1 MKIFRIEKSRISRYK
16 DNGNTIHVF
25 IAKSKNGCGE
35 GEGEAKPSNMKP
47 AIVST
52 LEVSFLRMVPTR
64 FNSRF
69 TVGAGNRTGGRN
81 WPTTSSTPAVSLYIE
96 VLHPPKRALLTWRWS
111 NVTRRAD
118 TIPYRTSSYPGGK
131 RRATHT
137 GGHADTPRF
146 SRACCYLAA
155 LSSDLLAGAPRGE
168 VMLAG
173 LVADKRVAAHTL
185 KGRKETEREDA
196 CGCVCGWG
204 CVYLFR
210 LVVIHG
216 SKGATRGWPRVD
228 HPWPY

>member
-1 MKIFRIEKSRISRYK
+1 MTIMKTPYTSRFSKKQGWFR
-16 DNGNTIHVF
+16 G
-25 IAKSKNGCGE
+25 GE
-35 GEGEAKPSNMKP
+35 GEVKPSNMKA

-69 TVGAGNRTGGRN
+69 TVGAGNGTSGQNR
-81 WPTTSSTPAVSLYIE
+81 PTTSSRPAVSLYVE
-96 VLHPPKRALLTWRWS
+96 VLHPSKRALLTWRWS

-118 TIPYRTSSYPGGK
+118 TISDRTSSYPGGK

-185 KGRKETEREDA
+185 KGRKETGREEMRVGA
-196 CGCVCGWG
+196 CAAGAACTYLGWSW
-204 CVYLFR
+204 YMAR
-210 LVVIHG
+210 
-216 SKGATRGWPRVD
+216 KGPPVAGRG
-228 HPWPY
+228 